1 MAGLPTASL
10 EEDALKLL
18 LVGDV
23 MLGRLVNECLTSESP
38 EYPWGDTLPLFRD
51 ADWRGCNLECVI
63 SDRGS
68 PWVGTPKTFHFR
80 SEARNLAV
88 LKAAHINAVS
98 LANNHTL
105 DFDRPAMMDMLQ
117 LLDGAGIAHAGA
129 GATLA
134 DAARLAVTEACGT
147 RIGLLSFTDNEPG
160 WAAEKNT
167 SGIFHVPINHRNER
181 TTLLLDLVRAASSE
195 VNILI
200 VAAHWGGNWGSH
212 PPAEHVLLA
221 HQLVRA
227 GADIVFG
234 HSAHVFRG
242 IEVFEGGTIL
252 YSTGD
257 FIDDYAVDPL
267 DRNDR
272 SWIFEFE
279 IEDGAVVELQLHPT
293 VIRKFQA
300 RLASRNEAE
309 EMAAH
314 MIKLCAPFGTVASLA
329 AFQKPLVVIPV
340 GQSCSTAAC
349 EFAGG
354 L

>member
-1 MAGLPTASL
+1 M
-10 EEDALKLL
+10 KLL

-23 MLGRLVNECLTSESP
+23 MLGRLVNECLTKESP
-38 EYPWGDTLPLFRD
+38 EYVWGNTLPLFLD

-68 PWVGTPKTFHFR
+68 PWLHTPKLFHFR
-80 SEARNLAV
+80 SDACHLAALQVAR
-88 LKAAHINAVS
+88 INAVS

-117 LLDGAGIAHAGA
+117 LLGGAGIAYAGA

-134 DAARLAVTEACGT
+134 EAARLAVTEACGT

-160 WAAEKNT
+160 WAAAKNT
-167 SGIFHVPINHRNER
+167 SGIFHVPISHRNER
-181 TTLLLDLVRAASSE
+181 TTMLLDLVRAASSE
-195 VNILI
+195 VDILI
-200 VAAHWGGNWGSH
+200 VAAHWGGNWGSQ
-212 PPAEHVLLA
+212 PPAEHVTLA

-242 IEVFEGGTIL
+242 VEVFEGGTIL

-279 IEDGAVVELQLHPT
+279 IEDGAVMGLQLHPT

-300 RLASRNEAE
+300 RLAGPKEAD
-309 EMAAH
+309 EMAAQ
-314 MIKLCAPFGTVASLA
+314 MIELCAAFGTVASLA
-329 AFQKPLVVIPV
+329 AVQKPVVVIPV